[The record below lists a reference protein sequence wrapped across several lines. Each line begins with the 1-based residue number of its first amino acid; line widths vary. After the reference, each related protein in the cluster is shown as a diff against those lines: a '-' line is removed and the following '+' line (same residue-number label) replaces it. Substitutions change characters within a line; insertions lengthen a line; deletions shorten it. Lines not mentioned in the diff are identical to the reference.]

1 MSAKFIPIRTVGTR
15 WGARVRAVVFGA
27 TGVFPALFLSPA
39 TRAADSGPADGIAFF
54 ESKIRPLLIEHCLEC
69 HSIDTKQKGGLLLD
83 SRAGWQSGGDNG
95 PAIMPGDP
103 EKSLL
108 IRAVRHADRDLLMPP
123 KNKLSDTEIAAL
135 AQWVAMGAPDPRET
149 PVLAT
154 AKAKSEHSKPDGSKH
169 WAFQPPVNPPV
180 PVVRDADRVRTP
192 VDAFLLARL
201 EKAGLT
207 FSPDADRAT
216 FLRRATLDLT
226 GLPPTPEAVAAF
238 LNDTRPDACERLID
252 DLLASPHYGERWGRH
267 WLDAAGYV
275 DGKIDNDLGTV
286 IPHDGGWRYRDYVVQ
301 AFNDDLPFDRFLT
314 EQIAGDELVDWRKAE
329 TFTPETLR
337 LLTATGFLRAVD
349 DHTDADQYGIEKRYD
364 VLFET
369 MDQFS
374 TSVLALTMECTR
386 CHDHK
391 YDPLTQRDYY
401 SLMACFEPA
410 LNVHAWKKPKDRFL
424 ADIPLRDRQRIDAHN
439 APLDKEIAELD
450 KQVAAAKKAKDA
462 AREKELAATIDG
474 LKSQR
479 LRYGVIQALWDEG
492 RAPDSRIFVRGIVGR
507 HGGAVTHGAPAVLQR
522 HGDVFPEVS
531 NARGPT
537 TGRRLA
543 LARWLTRHSHPLTAR
558 VMVNRVW
565 HHHFGRGIVETVGNF
580 GLGGTPPTHPELL
593 DWLTCEFTRQGWS
606 LKHLHRVIML
616 SSAYR
621 QSARQASPEALR
633 ADPSNHLLWRMNLRT
648 LDAETVRDAILAAS
662 GCLNPKLG
670 GPPVAI
676 TKPGHGLSEVDAA
689 PGSARRLIDP
699 KSEIVLAT
707 GPGQEFRR
715 SLYLFA
721 RRNYPLK
728 FLEIFDAPLMAV
740 NSPQRSSSATVLQ
753 SLALLHSEFLLDQS
767 DRMAKRV
774 HGSSAGADPAARIR
788 TAFTLALSHPPTEEE
803 QKLALSFLTSQQT
816 IHAASGSDAP
826 HRALADLCHI
836 LLSSNGFIHLD

>member
-1 MSAKFIPIRTVGTR
+1 MQHHPSLAILIL
-15 WGARVRAVVFGA
+15 AVVSG
-27 TGVFPALFLSPA
+27 T
-39 TRAADSGPADGIAFF
+39 AAAVSAAETDGLRFF
-54 ESKIRPLLIEHCLEC
+54 ESKVRPLLIEHCLEC
-69 HSIDTKQKGGLLLD
+69 HSTETKQKGGLLLD
-83 SRAGWQSGGDNG
+83 SRAGWEKGGDNG
-95 PAIMPGDP
+95 PALVPGDP

-123 KNKLSDTEIAAL
+123 KHKLSAAEVAAL
-135 AQWVAMGAPDPRET
+135 VQWVALGAPDPREKPALT
-149 PVLAT
+149 SANTKPEQA
-154 AKAKSEHSKPDGSKH
+154 KPDGSKH
-169 WAFQPPVNPPV
+169 WAFQPPSNPPV
-180 PVVRDADRVRTP
+180 PQVRAADRVRTP
-192 VDAFLLARL
+192 VDAFVLARL

-207 FSPDADRAT
+207 FSAEADRAT
-216 FLRRATLDLT
+216 FIRRAALDLT

-238 LNDTRPDACERLID
+238 VNDPRRDAYERLID

-314 EQIAGDELVDWRKAE
+314 EQIAGDELVDWRNAA

-337 LLTATGFLRAVD
+337 LLTATGFLRTVD

-364 VLFET
+364 VLFEM

-401 SLMACFEPA
+401 SLMACFEPGY
-410 LNVHAWKKPKDRFL
+410 NVHEWKKPKHRFL
-424 ADIPLRDRQRIDAHN
+424 AAVPLSQRKEIDAHN
-439 APLDKEIAELD
+439 APLDKQVAELE
-450 KQVAAAKKAKDA
+450 KQHQAAQKAKDT
-462 AREKELAATIDG
+462 AREKDLAAQIES

-479 LRYGVIQALWDEG
+479 RRYDVIQALWDEG
-492 RAPDSRIFVRGIVGR
+492 QARNSHVFVRGIVGR
-507 HGGAVTHGAPAVLQR
+507 NGAPVAADAPAVLQGAGR
-522 HGDVFPEVS
+522 FFRPVPD
-531 NARGPT
+531 AIGPT

-543 LARWLTRHSHPLTAR
+543 LARWLTQSTHPLTAR

-593 DWLTCEFTRQGWS
+593 DWLAGEFVRGGWS
-606 LKHLHRVIML
+606 VKHLHRVILL
-616 SSAYR
+616 STAYR
-621 QSARQASPEALR
+621 QSSRQDSPAGQA

-648 LDAETVRDAILAAS
+648 MDAEVVRDAILSAS
-662 GCLNPKLG
+662 GSLNPKRG

-689 PGSARRLIDP
+689 PGSAQRLIGA
-699 KSEIVLAT
+699 KTEVQLAT
-707 GPGQEFRR
+707 GPGEEFRR

-740 NSPQRSSSATVLQ
+740 NSTQRISSANVLQ
-753 SLALLHSEFLLDQS
+753 SLALLHSAFLFDQAE
-767 DRMAKRV
+767 RMAKRV
-774 HGSSAGADPAARIR
+774 QKSASAGDRAACIN
-788 TAFTLALSHPPTEEE
+788 TAFTLAFSRPPTAEE
-803 QKLALSFLTSQQT
+803 QKLAAAFLDLQQ
-816 IHAASGSDAP
+816 AAHGGKGPDTENK
-826 HRALADLCHI
+826 ALADLCHM
-836 LLSSNGFIHLD
+836 LLSGNGFLHID